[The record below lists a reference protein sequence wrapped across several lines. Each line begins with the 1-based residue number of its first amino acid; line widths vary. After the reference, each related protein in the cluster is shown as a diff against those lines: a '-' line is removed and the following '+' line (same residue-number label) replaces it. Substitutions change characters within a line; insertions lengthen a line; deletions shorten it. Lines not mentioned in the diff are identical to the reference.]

1 MKKSHKKTPII
12 ILFAVVAIIILGFRM
27 TNLQNQ
33 LDTYESEKTE
43 IANLLF
49 SGSRIKGYSCGI
61 LTPSRAKD
69 ILATKKL
76 NQAYA
81 QGPSSQIQPH
91 SIKQESIFWSD
102 NCRYEDANNNAKYVE
117 LYVTTFHSDE
127 AARRALP
134 EFLGKVNDAVELPAE
149 QFGDELFYDGGA
161 YYLLVENRVIQVAAS
176 NGNPTEINEFSK
188 YVFDIV
194 WSFF

>member
-1 MKKSHKKTPII
+1 MKKSHNKTTI
-12 ILFAVVAIIILGFRM
+12 ILLLAIAAIIILGFRI
-27 TNLQNQ
+27 TSLQNQ

-43 IANLLF
+43 VANLLF
-49 SGSRIKGYSCGI
+49 SGSKIKGYSCGI

-69 ILATKKL
+69 VLATKKL

-81 QGPSSQIQPH
+81 QGPSSQIQSH

-102 NCRYEDANNNAKYVE
+102 SCRYEDANNNAKYVE

-134 EFLGKVNDAVELPAE
+134 EFLGKVNDVVELPAE

-161 YYLLVENRVIQVAAS
+161 YYLLVKNRVIQIAAN
-176 NGNPTEINEFSK
+176 NGNPKEIEAFSK
-188 YVFDIV
+188 KVFDII
-194 WSFF
+194 WSYF